1 MSQSYEQL
9 SAALDQLELRALEH
23 PEQLF
28 PLSYVRSHL
37 DLLDEEVIELS
48 MLDSL
53 RLAVSSTFDADKMS
67 EEDRAAVLALIDS
80 LASL

>member
-1 MSQSYEQL
+1 MSKSYEQL
-9 SAALDQLELRALEH
+9 SAALDQLERLALEH

-37 DLLDEEVIELS
+37 DLLDNEALELS
-48 MLDSL
+48 LIDSL
-53 RLAVSSTFDADKMS
+53 RLAVSGTFDADKMAD
-67 EEDRAAVLALIDS
+67 EDRAAVLQLIDS

>member
-9 SAALDQLELRALEH
+9 SVALDQLELLALEH

-37 DLLDEEVIELS
+37 DLLDATELELPL
-48 MLDSL
+48 LDAL

-67 EEDRAAVLALIDS
+67 DEDRTAVLALIDS